1 LGKLKQA
8 CESIFFIMI
17 RISPSIERGCA
28 QALTHALAM
37 KTHPSP
43 LAVSQQT
50 LNFVLSLK
58 RPHGGSGVA
67 KVVQYLRRKHPQAI
81 VDACGNVHIDLRGR
95 CEKQNPGE
103 EQHEQQAQ
111 QEQKQQQGLVH
122 DLVNVVNPS
131 PTKFLHKPVHKT
143 LFVAHLDT
151 VHRKDGVNRYRV
163 EAGKLLAKGAPLGAD
178 DGAGIAIL
186 MALLHAKVPAYYV
199 FTQGEEV
206 GGVGA
211 KYLRRHYPALL
222 AQFDRAVA
230 FDRRSTISVI
240 SHQGMGRC
248 CSDVFATA
256 LSDGLNGLG
265 MMMQPDDSGIYTD
278 TAEWTDV
285 IAECTNVSCGY
296 FNEHSADE
304 WLDLNHFN
312 DLVKA
317 VVQLD
322 WDALP
327 LARDP
332 NAFDPS
338 EIDWYGSGVSG
349 LVSRA
354 RHRASRQAGRLAWLD
369 GVENRETVD
378 FGTDAG
384 GYADASSV
392 SDAELAALGGALDID
407 EDVCPGFDAACYRL
421 MQAIE
426 LAEEGDDFCL
436 KQLMVDAMPCRNRTL
451 IAEMLRPMPI
461 SLEALDFGYE
471 AMGFLD
477 TREVL
482 LGMLEL
488 MDASLV

>member
-1 LGKLKQA
+1 
-8 CESIFFIMI
+8 
-17 RISPSIERGCA
+17 
-28 QALTHALAM
+28 
-37 KTHPSP
+37 
-43 LAVSQQT
+43 
-50 LNFVLSLK
+50 VLSLK

-67 KVVQYLRRKHPQAI
+67 KVVQYLRRKHPQAT
-81 VDACGNVHIDLRGR
+81 VDACGNVHIDLRGL
-95 CEKQNPGE
+95 CEKQNLGE
-103 EQHEQQAQ
+103 EQHEQHEQQAQ
-111 QEQKQQQGLVH
+111 QEQKQQQGLDH
-122 DLVNVVNPS
+122 GLANVVNPS
-131 PTKFLHKPVHKT
+131 PQEILHKPAHKT

-163 EAGKLLAKGAPLGAD
+163 EADKLLAKGAPLGAD

-211 KYLRRHYPALL
+211 KYLRRHYCTLL
-222 AQFDRAVA
+222 SQFDRAVA

-248 CSDVFATA
+248 CSDAFATA

-265 MMMQPDDSGIYTD
+265 MMMQPDDSGVYTD

-296 FNEHSADE
+296 FNEHSTDE

-327 LARDP
+327 VARDP

-349 LVSRA
+349 LWSRA
-354 RHRASRQAGRLAWLD
+354 RRRVSRQAEQVAWLD
-369 GVENRETVD
+369 GAVDRVNID
-378 FGTDAG
+378 FGTATDAGDG
-384 GYADASSV
+384 GYADIRSDI
-392 SDAELAALGGALDID
+392 DAELAALGGAVDIN
-407 EDVCPGFDAACYRL
+407 EDVCPSFDEACYRL

-436 KQLMVDAMPCRNRTL
+436 KQLMVDAMPNRHRTL
-451 IAEMLRPMPI
+451 IAQMLRPLPI
-461 SLEALDFGYE
+461 SVEALDFGYE